1 MFIKCE
7 KLERHHKVRST
18 STPTYLSELVQTH
31 APPRALRSSD
41 APTIVIPRIHT
52 ELARRAFSVAA
63 PSTWNCLPAVWKH
76 SHFQTPLKIP
86 SIQTHL
92 VLLCCIKRLCIFG
105 PKGTIQICYY
115 YFYSDRHTR
124 LITVLPCCYVD
135 WSWEWTRLR
144 LRLSCCGLAWST
156 ACLCVKAVIH
166 RCNSTQ
172 HEHCFFMFSSSV
184 AWCSYLDGSRTWQPC
199 IQCQWYLLLLSLTFQ
214 ALTQWLSGESA
225 TLVFDQPTF
234 PVLCSTCCN

>member
-41 APTIVIPRIHT
+41 APTIVIPRIHS

-92 VLLCCIKRLCIFG
+92 VLLCCIKHLRIFG

-115 YFYSDRHTR
+115 YFYSDWHTR

-144 LRLSCCGLAWST
+144 LSCCGLAWST
-156 ACLCVKAVIH
+156 ACLCVKAGSHPSLQLYSAWTLFLHVLK
-166 RCNSTQ
+166 
-172 HEHCFFMFSSSV
+172 FS
-184 AWCSYLDGSRTWQPC
+184 C
-199 IQCQWYLLLLSLTFQ
+199 
-214 ALTQWLSGESA
+214 
-225 TLVFDQPTF
+225 LV
-234 PVLCSTCCN
+234 